1 MLKNILQLKGT
12 QLLTKKEQKVISG
25 GLKDCIDPATNVCK
39 YLSFAC
45 ANPCR
50 PELL

>member
-1 MLKNILQLKGT
+1 MLQNILNLKGT
-12 QLLTKKEQKVISG
+12 QQLTKKEQKGISG
-25 GLKDCIDPATNVCK
+25 GLKDCIDPRTNTCK
-39 YLSFAC
+39 YISFAC